1 MRPWKWSHAKQ
12 SAILTHVAE
21 KTVISTDNYNRRM
34 NFSSAPLD
42 TSQFKQAL
50 SSFATG
56 VTVIT
61 TQQMGE
67 PNPTDWGH
75 QFVGLTASSFN
86 SVSLTP
92 PLVVWS
98 LGLTSRTVPSFQT
111 CSHYVINVL
120 SDAQLHWC
128 QQFAYG
134 QGNRFDKVEMSLSS
148 TGLPILNN
156 SLAWFECRN
165 KSQYPEG
172 DHIIFVGEVVQ
183 CGFAE
188 GSPLIYHQGQFTGI
202 AK

>member
-1 MRPWKWSHAKQ
+1 
-12 SAILTHVAE
+12 
-21 KTVISTDNYNRRM
+21 M
-34 NFSSAPLD
+34 NFSNEPLD
-42 TSQFKQAL
+42 TPQFKQAL
-50 SSFATG
+50 SRFATG

-61 TQQMGE
+61 TQQLGE

-98 LGLTSRTVPSFQT
+98 LGLTSRTVPSFQQ

-120 SDAQLHWC
+120 SDAQLHLC

-134 QGNRFDKVEMSLSS
+134 QDNRFDKVEMSLSNS
-148 TGLPILNN
+148 GLPILNN

-165 KSQYPEG
+165 KSQYPG

>member
-1 MRPWKWSHAKQ
+1 MAMK
-12 SAILTHVAE
+12 
-21 KTVISTDNYNRRM
+21 KTLISPDNYNRRM

-42 TSQFKQAL
+42 TPQFKQAL
-50 SSFATG
+50 SRFATG

-61 TQQMGE
+61 TQQLGE
-67 PNPTDWGH
+67 PNPADWGH

-98 LGLTSRTVPSFQT
+98 LGLTSRTVPSFQK

-120 SDAQLHWC
+120 SDTQLNLC

-134 QGNRFDKVEMSLSS
+134 QGNRFENVDMALGS
-148 TGLPILNN
+148 TGLPIFKNA
-156 SLAWFECRN
+156 LAWFECRN
-165 KSQYPEG
+165 RSQYPEG

-183 CGFAE
+183 FGFSE
-188 GSPLIYHQGQFTGI
+188 GSPLIYQQGEFTAI
-202 AK
+202 QK